1 MNEGLLESEV
11 ELFEDPFT
19 ENARELSDSEVA
31 RNFMSCIFIFIMQMT
46 MSITVYTYD
55 DSNITSSSNDM
66 KTDPLFITYI
76 VRLMCALALH
86 MLIEPEVF
94 QAINM
99 IKFSLYRCNNLQLRN
114 YQICVALMQ
123 LLGALLT
130 EFVNIILICDLTS
143 AKDIVMNFV
152 TFASIS

>member
-1 MNEGLLESEV
+1 
-11 ELFEDPFT
+11 
-19 ENARELSDSEVA
+19 
-31 RNFMSCIFIFIMQMT
+31 MQMT

-55 DSNITSSSNDM
+55 DSNLIPQSNKM
-66 KTDPLFITYI
+66 RTTDPLFITYI

-94 QAINM
+94 QAIQM
-99 IKFSLYRCNNLQLRN
+99 IKFSLYRCNDLQLRN

-123 LLGALLT
+123 ISGALFT
-130 EFVNIILICDLTS
+130 EFVNLILICDLTS

-152 TFASIS
+152 

>member
-1 MNEGLLESEV
+1 MKEDFAETED
-11 ELFEDPFT
+11 EFFADPFT
-19 ENARELSDSEVA
+19 DLPRELTDGEVA

-46 MSITVYTYD
+46 MSISVFYYD
-55 DSNITSSSNDM
+55 NGASDSKNNNV
-66 KTDPLFITYI
+66 DPLFITYV

-94 QAINM
+94 QAIQM
-99 IKFSLYRCNNLQLRN
+99 IKFSLYRCNNLELRN

-123 LLGALLT
+123 LFGALLT
-130 EFVNIILICDLTS
+130 EFVNLILICDLTS

-152 TFASIS
+152 QFATIS